1 VNTRAARIG
10 IPVVFG
16 VLFLLAWQAIVVG
29 NDIKPYLLPKPTAIW
44 TQITDNID
52 DILKTA
58 RVTGT
63 NALVGL
69 VAGAVLGILAA
80 LVASR
85 FRIVDSLLVPLA
97 AAVNAMPIIALA
109 PIFNTMFST
118 TSAVP
123 RRLVV
128 TLVVF
133 FPLFVNALRGLRQV
147 EPIHRELL
155 DSYAAGGWAFARTV
169 RIPGALPFVFTGLRL
184 AASLAVIA
192 AVVAEYFGGLQNGL
206 GTRITSAASN
216 TAYPRAWAYVAAA
229 CALGLLF
236 YLVATALERIATPW
250 RTTR

>member
-1 VNTRAARIG
+1 VTGRAARIG
-10 IPVVFG
+10 IPIAVG
-16 VLFLLAWQAIVVG
+16 VLFLAGWQALVVG
-29 NDIKPYLLPKPTAIW
+29 NDIKPYLLPKPSAIW
-44 TQITDNID
+44 EQVVHNRE
-52 DILKTA
+52 DILTTA

-69 VAGAVLGILAA
+69 LAGAILGILVA

-85 FRIVDSLLVPLA
+85 FRVVDSMLVPLA

-118 TSAVP
+118 TSSVP

-128 TLVVF
+128 SLVVF
-133 FPLFVNALRGLRQV
+133 FPLFINALRGLRQV
-147 EPIHRELL
+147 APIHRELM
-155 DSYAAGGWAFARTV
+155 DSYAAGGWTFARTV

-184 AASLAVIA
+184 GAALAVIA

-236 YLVATALERIATPW
+236 YLVATALERIAMPW
-250 RTTR
+250 HKPR

>member
-1 VNTRAARIG
+1 MTGRVARVG
-10 IPVVFG
+10 IPIVVG
-16 VLFLLAWQAIVVG
+16 VLFLAGWQALVVG
-29 NDIKPYLLPKPTAIW
+29 NDIKPYLLPKPSAIW
-44 TQITDNID
+44 EQIVHNRG
-52 DILKTA
+52 DILTTA

-69 VAGAVLGILAA
+69 LAGAILGILVA

-85 FRIVDSLLVPLA
+85 FHVVDSMLVPLA

-118 TSAVP
+118 TSSVP

-128 TLVVF
+128 ALVVF
-133 FPLFVNALRGLRQV
+133 FPLFINALRGLRQV
-147 EPIHRELL
+147 APIHRELM
-155 DSYAAGGWAFARTV
+155 DSYAAGGWTFARTV

-184 AASLAVIA
+184 GAALAVIA

-236 YLVATALERIATPW
+236 YLVATALERIAMPW
-250 RTTR
+250 HKPR

>member
-1 VNTRAARIG
+1 MTGRAARIG
-10 IPVVFG
+10 IPIAVG
-16 VLFLLAWQAIVVG
+16 VLFLAGWQALVVG

-44 TQITDNID
+44 EQMVHNRA
-52 DILKTA
+52 DILTTA

-69 VAGAVLGILAA
+69 LAGAILGILVA

-85 FRIVDSLLVPLA
+85 FRVVDSMLVPLA

-118 TSAVP
+118 TSSVP

-128 TLVVF
+128 ALVVF
-133 FPLFVNALRGLRQV
+133 FPLFINALRGLRQV
-147 EPIHRELL
+147 APIHRELM
-155 DSYAAGGWAFARTV
+155 DSYAAGGWTFARTV
-169 RIPGALPFVFTGLRL
+169 SIPGALPFVFIGLRL
-184 AASLAVIA
+184 AAALAVIA

-236 YLVATALERIATPW
+236 YLVATALERIAMPW
-250 RTTR
+250 HKPR

>member
-1 VNTRAARIG
+1 MRTARILT
-10 IPVVFG
+10 PVAFG
-16 VLFLLAWQAIVVG
+16 LLFLAGWQLLVVA
-29 NDIKPYLLPKPTAIW
+29 NDIKPYLLPAPTAIW
-44 TQITDNID
+44 TQLSRNAD
-52 DILKTA
+52 DILSTA

-69 VAGAVLGILAA
+69 AVGAVLGVLAA

-85 FRIVDSLLVPLA
+85 FRVVDSLLVPLA

-147 EPIHRELL
+147 APIHRDLL
-155 DSYAAGGWAFARTV
+155 DSYAAGGWTFARVV
-169 RIPGALPFVFTGLRL
+169 RVPGALPFVFTGLRL
-184 AASLAVIA
+184 AASLSVIA
-192 AVVAEYFGGLQNGL
+192 AVVAEYFGGRQNGL
-206 GTRITSAASN
+206 GTRITSAAAN

>member
-1 VNTRAARIG
+1 VRTARILT
-10 IPVVFG
+10 PVVVG
-16 VLFLLAWQAIVVG
+16 VVFLLGWQLLVVA

-44 TQITDNID
+44 TQFHRNFA
-52 DILKTA
+52 DIVDTA
-58 RVTGT
+58 TVTGT

-69 VAGAVLGILAA
+69 LVGAVAGILAA

-85 FRIVDSLLVPLA
+85 FAVVDSLLVPLA

-118 TSAVP
+118 TSPVP

-147 EPIHRELL
+147 QPIHRELL
-155 DSYAAGGWAFARTV
+155 DSYAAGGWAFARKV

-192 AVVAEYFGGLQNGL
+192 AVVAEYFGGRQNGL
-206 GTRITSAASN
+206 GTRITSAAAN

-250 RTTR
+250 RTP